1 METASKEGN
10 KSLIGAIGLAVFIV
24 ILFFKGCGGNGE
36 KTVPVKLPEVKGKFE
51 AVKPEQKPIDRK
63 HIVDSLKK
71 VFRQNLSKKEIEYW
85 KSEAERLLNEYDKL
99 DIDFQQYNDS
109 TQQLKYREVI
119 TPKAFSKTWDNDDL
133 KATVRG
139 LYLGKVIPTVELD
152 YTIKSRTVEVPKP
165 KEVVFR
171 MLGGVEVGN
180 TTQFNDFRVKAN
192 FGFQNRSG
200 AILSIGADTEQRF
213 YVGYTVP
220 IFTIK
225 R

>member
-36 KTVPVKLPEVKGKFE
+36 KTVPVKLPEVKGKIE
-51 AVKPEQKPIDRK
+51 AVKPEQKPLSVNDK
-63 HIVDSLKK
+63 SKNDKF
-71 VFRQNLSKKEIEYW
+71 VFGQNLSKKEREFLL
-85 KSEAERLLNEYDKL
+85 AEISKLLAENGKL
-99 DIDFQQYNDS
+99 ERDFMNANDS
-109 TQQLKYREVI
+109 LMQVIYSKAIELKYFNHKWE
-119 TPKAFSKTWDNDDL
+119 NDTIS
-133 KATVRG
+133 ATVKGIVRG
-139 LYLGKVIPTVELD
+139 EIQNIALD

-171 MLGGVEVGN
+171 MLGGVEIGN

-192 FGFQNRSG
+192 VGFQNRSG

-213 YVGYTVP
+213 YLGYTVP

>member
-1 METASKEGN
+1 MNSDSKEGN

-36 KTVPVKLPEVKGKFE
+36 KTVPVKLPEVKGKLE
-51 AVKPEQKPIDRK
+51 AVKPEQKPLSVNDK
-63 HIVDSLKK
+63 SKNDNF
-71 VFRQNLSKKEIEYW
+71 VFGQNLSKKEREFLL
-85 KSEAERLLNEYDKL
+85 AEISKLLAENGKL
-99 DIDFQQYNDS
+99 EQEFMNANDS
-109 TQQLKYREVI
+109 LMQVIYSKAIELKYFNHKWE
-119 TPKAFSKTWDNDDL
+119 NDTISANV
-133 KATVRG
+133 KGIVRG
-139 LYLGKVIPTVELD
+139 EIQNIALD

-180 TTQFNDFRVKAN
+180 TTRFNDFRVKAN
-192 FGFQNRSG
+192 VGFQNRSG

>member
-1 METASKEGN
+1 METVSKEGN

-36 KTVPVKLPEVKGKFE
+36 KTVPVKLPEVKGKLE
-51 AVKPEQKPIDRK
+51 AVKPEQ
-63 HIVDSLKK
+63 IVISDKK
-71 VFRQNLSKKEIEYW
+71 SANLQKAFKQNLSKKEREFLL
-85 KSEAERLLNEYDKL
+85 AEISKLLAENGKL
-99 DIDFQQYNDS
+99 EQEFMNANDS
-109 TQQLKYREVI
+109 LMQVIYSKAIDLKYFNH
-119 TPKAFSKTWDNDDL
+119 KWDNDTIS
-133 KATVRG
+133 ATVKGIVRG
-139 LYLGKVIPTVELD
+139 EIQNIALD
-152 YTIKSRTVEVPKP
+152 YTIKSRTVELPKP

-171 MLGGVEVGN
+171 VLGGVEVGN
-180 TTQFNDFRVKAN
+180 TAQFNDFRLKAN
-192 FGFQNRSG
+192 VGFQNRSG

>member
-36 KTVPVKLPEVKGKFE
+36 KTVPVKLPEVKGKLE
-51 AVKPEQKPIDRK
+51 AVKPEQKPLSVNDK
-63 HIVDSLKK
+63 SKNDNF
-71 VFRQNLSKKEIEYW
+71 VFGENLSKKEREFLL
-85 KSEAERLLNEYDKL
+85 AEISKLLAENGKL
-99 DIDFQQYNDS
+99 EQEFMNANDS
-109 TQQLKYREVI
+109 LMQVIYSKAIELKYFNHKWE
-119 TPKAFSKTWDNDDL
+119 NDTIS
-133 KATVRG
+133 ATVKGIVRG
-139 LYLGKVIPTVELD
+139 EIQNIALD

-171 MLGGVEVGN
+171 MLGGVEIGN

-200 AILSIGADTEQRF
+200 AILTVGADTEQRF